1 MGHVCAHV
9 IRNES
14 VTVRKLA
21 KEKQEVEGWIVAKLN
36 FSFEPLYVLD
46 TG

>member
-14 VTVRKLA
+14 VTVRKQA
-21 KEKQEVEGWIVAKLN
+21 KEKQEVEGWIVAEQNL
-36 FSFEPLYVLD
+36 SFEPLYVLD
-46 TG
+46 SS